1 MLGDQVFTDGSFR
14 IAVFIQS
21 KRRATRRAKLFTG
34 GIVGAD
40 TTGLATTAGEEL
52 TLVERDDPSG
62 WAWVCWSPPGFQSS
76 D

>member
-21 KRRATRRAKLFTG
+21 KRRATRRAKLFTRESL
-34 GIVGAD
+34 
-40 TTGLATTAGEEL
+40 GLTRPDWPPPPGEL
-52 TLVERDDPSG
+52 ALVERDDPSG